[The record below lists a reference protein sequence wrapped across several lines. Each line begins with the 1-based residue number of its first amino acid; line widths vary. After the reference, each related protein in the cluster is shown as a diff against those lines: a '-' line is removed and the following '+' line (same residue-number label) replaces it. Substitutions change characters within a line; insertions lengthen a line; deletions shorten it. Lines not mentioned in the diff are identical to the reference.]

1 MYLGEGV
8 LPAPPVM
15 GVIVKM
21 HIGNGA
27 NVAWFADDMRVTW
40 VPLLEL
46 EVISEMPWI
55 LESAAIPG
63 HSYCLQMVHRTGFVS
78 ETLRLFL
85 KRDI

>member
-1 MYLGEGV
+1 MKAGDV
-8 LPAPPVM
+8 VRWTLPDGFMSTGPESPTL

-46 EVISEMPWI
+46 EVISE
-55 LESAAIPG
+55 S
-63 HSYCLQMVHRTGFVS
+63 
-78 ETLRLFL
+78 
-85 KRDI
+85 

>member
-1 MYLGEGV
+1 VKVGDV
-8 LPAPPVM
+8 VRWTLPAAFTIGPESPTL

-46 EVISEMPWI
+46 DVISE
-55 LESAAIPG
+55 A
-63 HSYCLQMVHRTGFVS
+63 
-78 ETLRLFL
+78 
-85 KRDI
+85 

>member
-1 MYLGEGV
+1 MKVGDVVRWTLPMYLGEGV

-46 EVISEMPWI
+46 EVISE
-55 LESAAIPG
+55 S
-63 HSYCLQMVHRTGFVS
+63 R
-78 ETLRLFL
+78 
-85 KRDI
+85 

>member
-1 MYLGEGV
+1 VQSGFLGQRVVKVGDV
-8 LPAPPVM
+8 VRWTLPELLVHRSRPKSPRTL

-46 EVISEMPWI
+46 EVISE
-55 LESAAIPG
+55 A
-63 HSYCLQMVHRTGFVS
+63 
-78 ETLRLFL
+78 
-85 KRDI
+85 